1 MAISNLSG
9 SADATLVK
17 QVTKAAAAN
26 IPGDQSAIHQRISGA
41 YAKEAAARGELWGK
55 AIEVVGKIGSDLV
68 KKAKQ
73 DKVEKWNDDQLK
85 FDEGITTVDFI
96 PGTENED
103 GMPEIDYDSE
113 ETTYTATDG
122 STFTTTDIN
131 GNVKPIEVMT
141 TEEKLRDIRKQ
152 LTNLSWFKKNS
163 IDPSTGQP
171 WTKEAKKKEKQRLK
185 NVRDNI
191 RQSNIDFGAFQETM
205 QTQIGQDNINTIA
218 SGMYNAEG
226 MLFAQAMLAG
236 GDPVVQEDPNLAA
249 YDGARAIQGYDEKG
263 NMIFTYVDKYGIPFK
278 KGGKNI
284 TIAKG
289 DLDSLVVPK
298 SPKRAVFD
306 TLIDDK
312 ALIKNGKFG
321 TSSFYNHINKVVK
334 EQVTDKN
341 TFLDLAFYQGDGTS
355 GSLADSL
362 NGIEYTAEGVASAS
376 DNPIFNMLMDA
387 IDNISVEEQNK
398 LDVGGGTDNK
408 PDGQFTK
415 ADYNTQENLDK
426 LIFKILSGDNLQLGK
441 NLLEMHYKNAI
452 DTRIDEINTVNNPN
466 PTITTFDDMV
476 IEE

>member
-9 SADATLVK
+9 SADATLVR
-17 QVTKAAAAN
+17 QATRAAAAN

-41 YAKEAAARGELWGK
+41 YAKEAAARGKLWGK

-73 DKVEKWNDDQLK
+73 DPKQEWNNGAISDFDAKYTSGVNPDNTTGMVKARDPKTGEIKDVPAEQRFTYFDD
-85 FDEGITTVDFI
+85 
-96 PGTENED
+96 
-103 GMPEIDYDSE
+103 
-113 ETTYTATDG
+113 
-122 STFTTTDIN
+122 N
-131 GNVKPIEVMT
+131 GNEKAIKPMT
-141 TEEKLRDIRKQ
+141 TEDTLRDIRKQ
-152 LTNLSWFKKNS
+152 LSDLGWWKKNT
-163 IDPSTGQP
+163 INESTGKP
-171 WTKEAKKKEKQRLK
+171 WTNEEKKKEKQRLRNK
-185 NVRDNI
+185 RDNI

-205 QTQIGQDNINTIA
+205 QTQIGQDNINTVA

-236 GDPVVQEDPNLAA
+236 GDPVAQDDPNLAA
-249 YDGARAIQGYDEKG
+249 YNGARAVQGYDDEG
-263 NMIFTYVDKYGIPFK
+263 HMIFTYVNKDGVPFQK
-278 KGGKNI
+278 DGKNI

-321 TSSFYNHINKVVK
+321 TSGFYNHINKVVK

-341 TFLDLAFYQGDGTS
+341 TFLDLAFYQSEGTS

-362 NGIEYTAEGVASAS
+362 NGIEYDAEGVASAS
-376 DNPIFNMLMDA
+376 DNPMFSMLMEA
-387 IDNISVEEQNK
+387 IDNISAEEQNK
-398 LDVGGGTDNK
+398 LDVSGDNK
-408 PDGQFTK
+408 LTEK
-415 ADYNTQENLDK
+415 DYNTQENLDK

-441 NLLEMHYKNAI
+441 SLLEMHHKNAI
-452 DTRIDEINTVNNPN
+452 DTRMKEINEASNP
-466 PTITTFDDMV
+466 PKIDLADMV
-476 IEE
+476 IED